1 MSERAY
7 NGPVLDWPSPAN
19 ESRRR
24 AGTSSAQQKERPAKG
39 RFPLIAFDQIRLST
53 SPRYRVRGMLPIRGL
68 AVVWGP
74 PKCGKSFL
82 AFDMLMHV
90 ALGWTYQDHRVE
102 PGTIV
107 YCALEG
113 QQGFEARKVAFEQA
127 HLETFEGEVPF
138 YLMPATVAL
147 VADAADLIAA
157 IQAQLPDGKP
167 PAVVCLDTLNR
178 SFTGSESDD
187 RDMTAYVRAADMIR
201 DAFGC
206 LVVIVHHCGLEGTRP
221 RGHSALA
228 GAVDAQ
234 LAVKKVGD
242 GFLTCTVELMKDG
255 PDGETITCRLER
267 VEVGVDDAGEPITS
281 CVVRPEQATGGPPIA
296 DRPRKPLKPE
306 QRVALEALSEALINH
321 GKPAPLS
328 CGAPANINA
337 VHRDAWR
344 EELYRRGV
352 LDRSHSNPSVAFG
365 RLRTGLAA
373 VGAIAER
380 DELIW
385 RPNIVP

>member
-1 MSERAY
+1 MAERAF
-7 NGPVLDWPSPAN
+7 NGAPLDWPTPAN
-19 ESRRR
+19 APPPPIGSRH
-24 AGTSSAQQKERPAKG
+24 SKERAAVA
-39 RFPLIAFDQIRLST
+39 RFPLVAFDQIRLST
-53 SPRYRVRGMLPIRGL
+53 TPRYRVSKLLPIHGL
-68 AVVWGP
+68 TVIWGP

-90 ALGWTYQDHRVE
+90 ALGWDYQGHRVE

-113 QQGFEARKVAFEQA
+113 QKGFEARKVAFEQA
-127 HLETFEGEVPF
+127 HLETFDGPVPF
-138 YLMPATVAL
+138 YLMPASFAL
-147 VADAADLIAA
+147 VADAAELIAA
-157 IQAQLPDGKP
+157 IRAQLPDGEAP
-167 PAVVCLDTLNR
+167 GVVCLDTLNR

-187 RDMTAYVRAADMIR
+187 RDMTAYVRAADSIR

-234 LAVKKVGD
+234 LAVKKLSD
-242 GFLTCTVELMKDG
+242 GMLSCAVELMKDG

-267 VEVGVDDAGEPITS
+267 VEVGVDDTGEAITS
-281 CVVRPEQATGGPPIA
+281 CIVRPERATNNPALA
-296 DRPRKPLKPE
+296 DRPRKPLRPE
-306 QRVALEALSEALINH
+306 QRVALEALSEALIAH
-321 GKPAPLS
+321 GKPAPHS
-328 CGAPANINA
+328 CGAPVNTNA

-344 EELYRRGV
+344 EELFRRGV
-352 LDRSHSNPSVAFG
+352 LDRAHSNPSVAFG

>member
-1 MSERAY
+1 M
-7 NGPVLDWPSPAN
+7 
-19 ESRRR
+19 
-24 AGTSSAQQKERPAKG
+24 G

-53 SPRYRVRGMLPIRGL
+53 SPRFRVRGLLPIRGL

-90 ALGWTYQDHRVE
+90 ALGWPYQGHRVE

-127 HLETFEGEVPF
+127 HLASFEGDVPF
-138 YLMPATVAL
+138 YLMPATLAL
-147 VADAADLIAA
+147 VADAAELIGA
-157 IQAQLPDGKP
+157 IRAQLPDGKP

-187 RDMTAYVRAADMIR
+187 RDMTAYVRAADSIR

-234 LAVKKVGD
+234 LAVKKLGD
-242 GFLTCTVELMKDG
+242 GFLSCTVELMKDG
-255 PDGETITCRLER
+255 PDGETVTCRLER
-267 VEVGVDDAGEPITS
+267 VEVGIDDAGEPITS
-281 CVVRPEQATGGPPIA
+281 CIVRPEEATEGPTSITVS
-296 DRPRKPLKPE
+296 KPLPDKL
-306 QRVALEALSEALINH
+306 RLGLRALAEVVLNE
-321 GKPAPLS
+321 GMPAPPE
-328 CGAPANINA
+328 CHAPLQARV
-337 VHRDAWR
+337 VHRDHWR
-344 EELYRRGV
+344 DECFRNGA
-352 LDRSHSNPSVAFG
+352 LDKEASNPRSDFQ
-365 RLRTGLAA
+365 RLRQKLSTRCLIG
-373 VGAIAER
+373 ER
-380 DELIW
+380 DTLVW
-385 RPNIVP
+385 LTGSGV